1 MSKFNATLKSKP
13 NTVNLAGGEAY
24 EKSPK
29 LQIAS
34 LLLTNFCKDSFY
46 ETESQFIERL
56 TQLYAGLS
64 LEDKIF
70 LAKAAIFARN
80 EFGMR
85 SITHVAANII
95 LDDLKWNRLPWAS
108 RFFSHVVARPDDM
121 SEILACYLKDGKRK
135 IPNSL
140 KKGFAKAFDKFDDYQ
155 IAKYKME
162 DKMVSLV
169 DIVNLCHPKPTV
181 RNEDSLHKLVA
192 NTLKSA
198 STFNN
203 ELAKAGREAKT
214 AEEKAENKA
223 KVWESFVAKGEKVEM
238 FALLRN
244 LRNIAN
250 DASEETLNK
259 ALELLVNEKRIHKS
273 KIMPFRFMTA
283 YDEIENSSLSISKKE
298 RIISALDDALDLAV
312 SNIPSFEG
320 RTLVALD
327 CSGSMFNT
335 WYSYD
340 YSKFDSTTRFFKA
353 AVFGAALAKA
363 ANSKLCLFS
372 MRANYVKGYS
382 KKDSVISIVNR
393 LRHEELGGGTSFGS
407 IFDLITANN
416 DQYDRIIILSDEQSW
431 VGSTKQAI
439 SNYRRKFNS
448 DVKLFMFDLAGH
460 STLQTPEKS
469 SYCLAGFSDK
479 TFDLMQKLELDP
491 QVMIKTI
498 ESIDF

>member
-95 LDDLKWNRLPWAS
+95 LDDLKENRLPWAS
-108 RFFSHVVARPDDM
+108 RFFNHVIARPDDM
-121 SEILACYLKDGKRK
+121 SEILACYLKNGKRK

-162 DKMVSLV
+162 DKTVSLV

-181 RNEDSLHKLVA
+181 RNEDSLHKLVT

-198 STFNN
+198 NTFNN

-223 KVWESFVAKGEKVEM
+223 KVWESFVEKGEKVEM

-244 LRNIAN
+244 LRNIAK

-259 ALELLVNEKRIHKS
+259 ALELLVNEKRIRKS

-327 CSGSMFNT
+327 CSGSMFDDFWTNP
-335 WYSYD
+335 
-340 YSKFDSTTRFFKA
+340 SKFDSTTRFFKA

-372 MRANYVKGYS
+372 MSADYVKGYS
-382 KKDSVISIVNR
+382 KKDSVASIVNR
-393 LRHEELGGGTSFGS
+393 LRHEKLGGGTSFGS
-407 IFDLITANN
+407 IFSLIIANN

-431 VGSTKQAI
+431 IGSTKQAI

-460 STLQTPEKS
+460 ATLQTPEKN

-479 TFDLMQKLELDP
+479 TFDLMKKLELDP